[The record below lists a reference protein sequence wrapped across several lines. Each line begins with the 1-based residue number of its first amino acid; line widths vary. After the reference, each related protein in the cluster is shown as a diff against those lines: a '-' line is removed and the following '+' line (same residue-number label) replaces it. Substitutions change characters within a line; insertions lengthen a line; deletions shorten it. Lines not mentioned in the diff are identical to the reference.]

1 MNQKVF
7 DALRIIA
14 IVVIALGVLY
24 GVFADAWGLPY
35 KEAIALS
42 ANGIGAFIETLL
54 QIESKSFFKDKE
66 IIFSQPQ
73 EVNEHVD

>member
-1 MNQKVF
+1 MSDKIF
-7 DALRIIA
+7 DALRIVA

-35 KEAIALS
+35 KDAIALS

-54 QIESKSFFKDKE
+54 QIQSKMFFKDKK
-66 IIFSQPQ
+66 IV
-73 EVNEHVD
+73 EVDNVD

>member
-1 MNQKVF
+1 MSDKIF
-7 DALRIIA
+7 DALRIVA

-35 KEAIALS
+35 KDAIALS

-54 QIESKSFFKDKE
+54 QIQSKMFFKDKK
-66 IIFSQPQ
+66 IV
-73 EVNEHVD
+73 EVDDVD

>member
-1 MNQKVF
+1 MSDKIF

-24 GVFADAWGLPY
+24 GVFADAWGFPY
-35 KEAIALS
+35 KDAIALS

-54 QIESKSFFKDKE
+54 QIQSKMFFKDKK
-66 IIFSQPQ
+66 IV
-73 EVNEHVD
+73 EVEDVD